1 MDVGLIDPALLEE
14 ATKNDSLGSTT
25 NGATASSSTAT
36 SPRPPPAPRPRTFSK
51 ANIDTWLASSYAP
64 RRDANESRA
73 DYEQRL
79 TLVTRK
85 APLSEA
91 CSKLSIKVPK
101 MRPLRDFATSSP
113 STGSHKLPA
122 AQTPRPGS
130 YHICAVSPAS
140 RRCPQ
145 FLSPSRAV
153 VLCAAPRNPAH
164 GVLHCP
170 RRIPWNRSIIS
181 HGYLYRR
188 IRTLSVD
195 TAHHRRLRLSTWRR

>member
-101 MRPLRDFATSSP
+101 NATLERLRHELTKYWFTQASSRPDATSQAHTILISEAP
-113 STGSHKLPA
+113 SK
-122 AQTPRPGS
+122 
-130 YHICAVSPAS
+130 ICNILWNV
-140 RRCPQ
+140 
-145 FLSPSRAV
+145 LSK
-153 VLCAAPRNPAH
+153 N
-164 GVLHCP
+164 
-170 RRIPWNRSIIS
+170 
-181 HGYLYRR
+181 
-188 IRTLSVD
+188 
-195 TAHHRRLRLSTWRR
+195 